1 MVSQGIIGRRN
12 SILRLKGSIEIERQF
27 IANVAY
33 GLKTP
38 LVILE
43 SSIEIALLKKRSN
56 KEYKKIFSE
65 LLVDIKRAST
75 TFNRIM
81 ELAWI
86 KVENIKVQGKLFDF
100 SEFVREL
107 QEITEKMS
115 FSKGI
120 TVSGKIT
127 SGIKLFGE
135 KGKLARA
142 ILNIIDNAIKFTP
155 KHGRINITLVPKEN
169 IILKIQDN
177 GVGIDQK
184 DLPYIFEPFYRGLM
198 SDENKGLGLGLAIT
212 QEVIRTHHG
221 VIDVDSAVG
230 VGTKVTI
237 TLPPV

>member
-1 MVSQGIIGRRN
+1 MVSQEIIGRK
-12 SILRLKGSIEIERQF
+12 SSALRLKGSIGRESQF

-38 LVILE
+38 LAILE
-43 SSIEIALLKKRSN
+43 SSVEVALLRERSN

-65 LLVDIKRAST
+65 LLVDIKRVST
-75 TFNRIM
+75 IFDRIT
-81 ELAWI
+81 ELAWSR
-86 KVENIKVQGKLFDF
+86 VENIKAHGKLFDF
-100 SEFVREL
+100 SKLLIEL

-120 TVSGKIT
+120 TVNGKIT
-127 SGIKLFGE
+127 GDIKLFGE
-135 KGKLARA
+135 KGELARA

-155 KHGRINITLVPKEN
+155 KHGRIDIILVQKEN

-184 DLPYIFEPFYRGLM
+184 DLPCIFEPFYRKFM
-198 SDENKGLGLGLAIT
+198 SDENKGLGLGLTIT
-212 QEVIRTHHG
+212 QEVIKAHHG
-221 VIDVDSAVG
+221 MIDVDSTVD

-237 TLPPV
+237 TLPTV